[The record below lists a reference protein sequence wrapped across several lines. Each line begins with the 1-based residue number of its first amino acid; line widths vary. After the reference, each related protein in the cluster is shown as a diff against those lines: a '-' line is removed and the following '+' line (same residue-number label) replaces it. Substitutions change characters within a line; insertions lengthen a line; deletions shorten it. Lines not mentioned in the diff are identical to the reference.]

1 MSVPVMPLHVVPHAV
16 VGTLLMVLVL
26 GGCASSGSTEREADR
41 NLITQEEIA
50 ELGVNT
56 AYEVVER
63 LRPRWLR
70 VRTSRSHNRPTH
82 IVVLVDNMQLE
93 GIRSLWDVDASNIFS
108 IRWLD
113 SAQAGQLPGLGSRHV
128 EGAILV
134 ETL

>member
-1 MSVPVMPLHVVPHAV
+1 MSVPVTPLRRVPHGV
-16 VGTLLMVLVL
+16 VGTLLTVLML
-26 GGCASSGSTEREADR
+26 AGCASSGGGELDANR
-41 NLITQEEIA
+41 NLITQEQIA

-70 VRTSRSHNRPTH
+70 VRASRSHNRPTQV
-82 IVVLVDNMQLE
+82 VVLVDHMQLE
-93 GIRSLWDVDASNIFS
+93 GIEALRDVDARNVAT

-128 EGAILV
+128 EGAIV
-134 ETL
+134 IETL

>member
-1 MSVPVMPLHVVPHAV
+1 MSVPFIPLHRLRHAV
-16 VGTLLMVLVL
+16 IGPALMVLL
-26 GGCASSGSTEREADR
+26 LAACASSGNAELEADR
-41 NLITQEEIA
+41 NLITHEEITQ
-50 ELGVNT
+50 LGVNT

-70 VRTSRSHNRPTH
+70 VRVSRSYNRPTQ
-82 IVVLVDNMQLE
+82 IVVVVDNLQLE
-93 GIRSLWDVDASNIFS
+93 GIESLRDIDARNVST

-128 EGAILV
+128 EGAIYV